1 MALGDQAR
9 ALRIANMT
17 AGMSDPTKIYDDGR
31 VVGDVGRF
39 DRAPDRVTHKTTGTL
54 PGGVSDVFP
63 VERPAVPAGPVDIFA
78 GALPFRVPDATRETV
93 SRGAG
98 TVLPVNDVS
107 ALFSKEGR

>member
-17 AGMSDPTKIYDDGR
+17 AGLSDPTKIYDDGK

-63 VERPAVPAGPVDIFA
+63 VPRPVVPAGNVDIFA
-78 GALPFRVPDATRETV
+78 RPTFRTPDTSRETV
-93 SRGAG
+93 SRGSGEA
-98 TVLPVNDVS
+98 LPINGVEE
-107 ALFSKEGR
+107 LFSKERG